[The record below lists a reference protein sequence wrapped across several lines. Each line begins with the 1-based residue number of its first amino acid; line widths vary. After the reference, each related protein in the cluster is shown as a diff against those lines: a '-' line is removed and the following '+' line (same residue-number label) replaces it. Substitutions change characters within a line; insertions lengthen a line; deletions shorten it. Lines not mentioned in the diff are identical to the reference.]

1 MAGHSKWAN
10 IKHRKGAQDA
20 KKAKAFT
27 RIVKEISVCV
37 KTGGADPASNPRLR
51 TAIANAKSF
60 NIPKENLTRA
70 IKKAS
75 GADATDYQ
83 EVTFEGYAPGGVGIF
98 LECTTDNMNRT
109 VSNVRAIF
117 NKFGGSLGKNGS
129 LEFIFDRKAVFVLD
143 KSQEILPPLDELEMM
158 LIDYG
163 MDELE
168 RAENWLIIYTHFEN
182 FGKMQQQLEQMQIEI
197 HRSELERVPNNTVA
211 LDAQM
216 AQKVYK
222 MIDRF
227 EEDED
232 VQNVYHNL
240 EENQT

>member
-37 KTGGADPASNPRLR
+37 KIGGADPASNPRLR

-70 IKKAS
+70 IKKAA

-98 LECTTDNMNRT
+98 VECTTDNMNRT

-117 NKFGGSLGKNGS
+117 NKFGGNLGKNGS
-129 LEFIFDRKAVFVLD
+129 LEFIFDRKAIFVID
-143 KSQEILPPLDELEMM
+143 KNQEQLPPLDELEMI
-158 LIDYG
+158 LIDHG
-163 MDELE
+163 LEDLE
-168 RAENWLIIYTHFEN
+168 RTETWLIAYASFEN
-182 FGKMQQQLEQMQIEI
+182 FGKMQQQLEQMKIEL
-197 HRSELERVPNNTVA
+197 HRAELERVPNNMVS
-211 LDAQM
+211 LDAETTK
-216 AQKVYK
+216 KVYK
-222 MIDRF
+222 MLDRF

-232 VQNVYHNL
+232 VQNVYHNM
-240 EENQT
+240 EEKEN